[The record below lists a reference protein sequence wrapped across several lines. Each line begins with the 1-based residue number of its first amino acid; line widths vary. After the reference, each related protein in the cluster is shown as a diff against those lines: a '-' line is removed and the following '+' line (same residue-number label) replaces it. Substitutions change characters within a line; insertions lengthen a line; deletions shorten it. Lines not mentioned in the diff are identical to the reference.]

1 MWGEGGS
8 LFSAGRAARKVGV
21 KCVWGWVAGTWKR
34 GGGSGGRRARRV
46 EGDEVKD
53 FGGCCRWFEVVKVPL
68 IVTAQ
73 WMLKLPS
80 TFDLSTG
87 GRHAWESFSD

>member
-1 MWGEGGS
+1 M
-8 LFSAGRAARKVGV
+8 
-21 KCVWGWVAGTWKR
+21 
-34 GGGSGGRRARRV
+34 